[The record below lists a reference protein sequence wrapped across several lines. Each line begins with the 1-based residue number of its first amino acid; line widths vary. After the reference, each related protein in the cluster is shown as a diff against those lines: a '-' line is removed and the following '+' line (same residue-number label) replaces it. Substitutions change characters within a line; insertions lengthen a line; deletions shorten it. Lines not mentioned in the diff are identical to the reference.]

1 MRRAS
6 ISCGHLRIGA
16 EQMPLRSGP
25 QTEEHFSAATFL
37 KEIAIAITRKQ
48 SRAATQTEQLCIIVV
63 IGVRNLKRADI
74 CLFIAKALMLGGV
87 FSSQRDG
94 HTSRGRDVDHCL
106 IHALGMHVDLD
117 RPAGACDSFEERLPE
132 GIAALRDAALAMNA
146 HGESLNLRTL
156 LQNDCQCIA
165 AVSGVR
171 FRRKTIDMVI
181 GIRASRPFVGMRPDA
196 QLKMQAALAGLGGD
210 KLQHLEVAIPLVIA
224 ERHRLWQHF
233 AVCRPQL
240 HHAYATVSRNLKEV
254 RIRQVQIVVRYAARK
269 VVFEAIG
276 QTETVEPACHE
287 SIEIS
292 RPKLLVVVPG
302 LVFELAAKITAYAT
316 NWIRGPLFDRFGYM
330 QRSQR
335 IRPELRALRQFK
347 QAVDESTLI
356 GPGNE
361 NRWRIRH
368 MA

>member
-94 HTSRGRDVDHCL
+94 HTSRGRDVD
-106 IHALGMHVDLD
+106 LD

-171 FRRKTIDMVI
+171 FRR
-181 GIRASRPFVGMRPDA
+181 
-196 QLKMQAALAGLGGD
+196 
-210 KLQHLEVAIPLVIA
+210 
-224 ERHRLWQHF
+224 
-233 AVCRPQL
+233 
-240 HHAYATVSRNLKEV
+240 
-254 RIRQVQIVVRYAARK
+254 
-269 VVFEAIG
+269 
-276 QTETVEPACHE
+276 
-287 SIEIS
+287 
-292 RPKLLVVVPG
+292 
-302 LVFELAAKITAYAT
+302 
-316 NWIRGPLFDRFGYM
+316 
-330 QRSQR
+330 
-335 IRPELRALRQFK
+335 
-347 QAVDESTLI
+347 
-356 GPGNE
+356 
-361 NRWRIRH
+361 
-368 MA
+368 